1 MIERMARYTVKEH
14 CQVVEKSLVQEL
26 QRLWSVWNEKQYGS
40 EQEESLKSQIGF
52 LLRLTNVWVSWKS
65 GSLVSDPVQL
75 FNVVQTMMVN
85 DFTSD
90 VITSPLLELAST
102 LLQASF
108 TELSRDRFCKQLT
121 LKVFNSVNSR
131 EQLFTFC
138 RHVLKWENFQADV
151 LPFLLNCCQEE
162 LLKGSSKL
170 EEVFLILTEV
180 IVQNASRSEVGLDL
194 GSLKGLIF
202 FPKCGTKQGGK
213 ILRAFLDNLTLDD
226 GTLLDKN
233 RLCLI
238 WSVLV
243 CIPCIR

>member
-1 MIERMARYTVKEH
+1 
-14 CQVVEKSLVQEL
+14 
-26 QRLWSVWNEKQYGS
+26 
-40 EQEESLKSQIGF
+40 
-52 LLRLTNVWVSWKS
+52 
-65 GSLVSDPVQL
+65 
-75 FNVVQTMMVN
+75 MMVN
-85 DFTSD
+85 DFTSV
-90 VITSPLLELAST
+90 VIASPLLELAST

-108 TELSRDRFCKQLT
+108 TELSRDRFQKQLT

-138 RHVLKWENFQADV
+138 KHVLKWENFQTDV

-180 IVQNASRSEVGLDL
+180 IVQNALRSEGGLDL
-194 GSLKGLIF
+194 SSLKGMVF

-213 ILRAFLDNLTLDD
+213 VLRAFLDNLALD

-238 WSVLV
+238 WSILV

>member
-1 MIERMARYTVKEH
+1 
-14 CQVVEKSLVQEL
+14 
-26 QRLWSVWNEKQYGS
+26 
-40 EQEESLKSQIGF
+40 
-52 LLRLTNVWVSWKS
+52 
-65 GSLVSDPVQL
+65 
-75 FNVVQTMMVN
+75 MMVN
-85 DFTSD
+85 DFTSG
-90 VITSPLLELAST
+90 VIASPLLELAST

-108 TELSRDRFCKQLT
+108 TELSKDRFQKQLT

-138 RHVLKWENFQADV
+138 KHVLKWENFQTDV

-180 IVQNASRSEVGLDL
+180 IVQNAPRSEGGLDL
-194 GSLKGLIF
+194 SSLKGMIF

-213 ILRAFLDNLTLDD
+213 ILQAFLDNLTLDD

-238 WSVLV
+238 WSSLV